1 MSDPY
6 PSDSSPKGEAGSA
19 AMSRDGNVEW
29 SMVGVHSM
37 RLQSQLPLILIIHN
51 SSCNN

>member
-19 AMSRDGNVEW
+19 AMSLGRNVEW
-29 SMVGVHSM
+29 SMVNGRSSFDALAEPVAADFDN
-37 RLQSQLPLILIIHN
+37 SQFIM
-51 SSCNN
+51 